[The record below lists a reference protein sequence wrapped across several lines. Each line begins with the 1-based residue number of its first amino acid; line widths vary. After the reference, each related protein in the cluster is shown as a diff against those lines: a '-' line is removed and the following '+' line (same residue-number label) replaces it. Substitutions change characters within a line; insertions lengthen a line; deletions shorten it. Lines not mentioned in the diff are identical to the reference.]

1 MLNFFKKKK
10 KSDEVKN
17 KPSLQDRLF
26 KSKKKLVEAENQAKI
41 EELKAK
47 EAKAA
52 EEKLKLEEAKRKAEE
67 EKAKEAEILAKEA
80 AKAAEEKRIAEA
92 AEEKLKLEE
101 AKRKAEE
108 EKAKEAEILAKE
120 AAKAAEEVKKKPSLK
135 ERLFKSK
142 KKLGD
147 GLSSLII
154 GKKKIDDDL
163 LEELEILLISSDIGI
178 ETTDK
183 IIESVRKKA
192 SRKEL
197 KDEDSLYQLIKLEL
211 ESLLLT
217 ENLLEPSSEIPF
229 VILVVGINGA
239 GKTTTIGKLAK
250 LFQSE
255 GKSVMLAAG
264 DTFRAAAVEQ
274 LQVWG
279 ERNDIPVIAQ
289 KTGADAASVV
299 YDAYQSSI
307 SKKIDILIADT
318 AGRLHT
324 QDNLMQELEKIKRVL
339 RKNNENAPHETLLV
353 IDGGS
358 GQNAVQQ
365 ANEFHKSI
373 GLSGLAITKLDGTA
387 KGGVLFSIS
396 DSLKLPIRFIG
407 VGEAIEDLK
416 PFNSK
421 DFVDALFD

>member
-1 MLNFFKKKK
+1 MLNFFKKNQNKD
-10 KSDEVKN
+10 STENKN
-17 KPSLQDRLF
+17 KT
-26 KSKKKLVEAENQAKI
+26 
-41 EELKAK
+41 
-47 EAKAA
+47 
-52 EEKLKLEEAKRKAEE
+52 
-67 EKAKEAEILAKEA
+67 
-80 AKAAEEKRIAEA
+80 
-92 AEEKLKLEE
+92 
-101 AKRKAEE
+101 
-108 EKAKEAEILAKE
+108 
-120 AAKAAEEVKKKPSLK
+120 SLK
-135 ERLFKSK
+135 DRLFKSK

-147 GLSSLII
+147 GLSALVI
-154 GKKKIDDDL
+154 GKKRIDENL

-178 ETTDK
+178 QTTDK
-183 IIESVRKKA
+183 VIESVRKKA

-197 KDEDSLYQLIKLEL
+197 KDEDSLYQLIKIEL
-211 ESLLLT
+211 ESLLISDDSM
-217 ENLLEPSSEIPF
+217 ESSPEIPF

-250 LFQSE
+250 LFQKE

-289 KTGADAASVV
+289 KTGSDAASVV
-299 YDAYQSSI
+299 YDAYQSAI
-307 SKKIDILIADT
+307 AKKIDILIADT

-339 RKNNENAPHETLLV
+339 KKHNENAPHETLLV

-373 GLSGLAITKLDGTA
+373 QLSGLAITKLDGTA

-396 DSLKLPIRFIG
+396 DSLKIPIRFIG
-407 VGEAIEDLK
+407 VGEGIEDLK

>member
-1 MLNFFKKKK
+1 MISNIQFYRMLNFFKKTQ
-10 KSDEVKN
+10 SQDPQEVKN
-17 KPSLQDRLF
+17 KT
-26 KSKKKLVEAENQAKI
+26 
-41 EELKAK
+41 
-47 EAKAA
+47 
-52 EEKLKLEEAKRKAEE
+52 
-67 EKAKEAEILAKEA
+67 
-80 AKAAEEKRIAEA
+80 
-92 AEEKLKLEE
+92 
-101 AKRKAEE
+101 
-108 EKAKEAEILAKE
+108 
-120 AAKAAEEVKKKPSLK
+120 SLK

-147 GLSSLII
+147 GLSSLVI
-154 GKKKIDDDL
+154 GKKKIDEDL
-163 LEELEILLISSDIGI
+163 LEELEMLLIGSDIGI
-178 ETTDK
+178 QTTDK
-183 IIESVRKKA
+183 VIEVVRKKA

-197 KDEDSLYQLIKLEL
+197 KDEDSLYQLIKEEL
-211 ESLLLT
+211 ESLLIK
-217 ENLLEPSSEIPF
+217 ENLLQLSSNNPF

-250 LFQSE
+250 LFQGE

-274 LQVWG
+274 LQIWG

-299 YDAYQSSI
+299 YDAYQSAI
-307 SKKIDILIADT
+307 AKDIDILIADT

-339 RKNNENAPHETLLV
+339 KKYNEDAPHETLLV

-358 GQNAVQQ
+358 GQNAIQQ

-373 GLSGLAITKLDGTA
+373 NLTGLAITKLDGTA

-396 DSLKLPIRFIG
+396 DSLQLPIRYIG

-416 PFNSK
+416 PFNAK
-421 DFVDALFD
+421 DFVNALFD

>member
-1 MLNFFKKKK
+1 MLNFFKK
-10 KSDEVKN
+10 
-17 KPSLQDRLF
+17 
-26 KSKKKLVEAENQAKI
+26 NQSP
-41 EELKAK
+41 ESEG
-47 EAKAA
+47 EP
-52 EEKLKLEEAKRKAEE
+52 
-67 EKAKEAEILAKEA
+67 
-80 AKAAEEKRIAEA
+80 
-92 AEEKLKLEE
+92 
-101 AKRKAEE
+101 
-108 EKAKEAEILAKE
+108 
-120 AAKAAEEVKKKPSLK
+120 KKPSLK

-142 KKLGD
+142 TKLGD
-147 GLSSLII
+147 GLSSLLI
-154 GKKKIDDDL
+154 GKKKIDEEL
-163 LEELEILLISSDIGI
+163 LEDLEMLLIGADIGI
-178 ETTDK
+178 QTTDK
-183 IIESVRKKA
+183 VIESVRKKA

-197 KDEDSLYQLIKLEL
+197 KDSDGLYELIKIEL
-211 ESLLLT
+211 ESFLIK
-217 ENLLEPSSEIPF
+217 ENLLQTNIDKTF

-279 ERNDIPVIAQ
+279 QRNDIPVIAQ

-299 YDAYQSSI
+299 YDAYQSAI
-307 SKKIDILIADT
+307 AKNIDILIADT

-339 RKNNENAPHETLLV
+339 KKHNEDAPHETLLV

-358 GQNAVQQ
+358 GQNAIQQ

-373 GLSGLAITKLDGTA
+373 NLSGLAVTKLDGTA
-387 KGGVLFSIS
+387 KGGVLFAIS

-407 VGEAIEDLK
+407 VGEAIDDLK
-416 PFNSK
+416 PFNAK

>member
-1 MLNFFKKKK
+1 MLNFFKKKQ
-10 KSDEVKN
+10 N
-17 KPSLQDRLF
+17 
-26 KSKKKLVEAENQAKI
+26 
-41 EELKAK
+41 
-47 EAKAA
+47 
-52 EEKLKLEEAKRKAEE
+52 
-67 EKAKEAEILAKEA
+67 
-80 AKAAEEKRIAEA
+80 
-92 AEEKLKLEE
+92 
-101 AKRKAEE
+101 
-108 EKAKEAEILAKE
+108 
-120 AAKAAEEVKKKPSLK
+120 PSLK
-135 ERLFKSK
+135 EEQEQKSSLRDRLFKSK

-147 GLSSLII
+147 GLSSLVI
-154 GKKKIDDDL
+154 GKKKIDEDL
-163 LEELEILLISSDIGI
+163 LEELEVLLISSDVGI
-178 ETTDK
+178 QTTDK
-183 IIESVRKKA
+183 VIESVRKKA

-211 ESLLLT
+211 ESLLVT
-217 ENLLEPSSEIPF
+217 DSDLEPSTEIPF

-250 LFQSE
+250 LFQGE

-279 ERNDIPVIAQ
+279 ERNDITVIAQ

-299 YDAYQSSI
+299 YDAYQSAI
-307 SKKIDILIADT
+307 AKKTDILIADT

-339 RKNNENAPHETLLV
+339 KKHNENAPHETLLV

-373 GLSGLAITKLDGTA
+373 NLSGLAITKLDGTA

-396 DSLKLPIRFIG
+396 DALKLPIRFIG

-416 PFNSK
+416 PFNSI

>member
-1 MLNFFKKKK
+1 MLNFFKKKQ
-10 KSDEVKN
+10 N
-17 KPSLQDRLF
+17 
-26 KSKKKLVEAENQAKI
+26 
-41 EELKAK
+41 
-47 EAKAA
+47 
-52 EEKLKLEEAKRKAEE
+52 
-67 EKAKEAEILAKEA
+67 
-80 AKAAEEKRIAEA
+80 
-92 AEEKLKLEE
+92 
-101 AKRKAEE
+101 
-108 EKAKEAEILAKE
+108 
-120 AAKAAEEVKKKPSLK
+120 PSLK
-135 ERLFKSK
+135 EEEEQKPSLRDRLFKSK

-147 GLSSLII
+147 GLASLVI
-154 GKKKIDDDL
+154 GKKKIDENL
-163 LEELEILLISSDIGI
+163 LEELEVLLISSDVGI
-178 ETTDK
+178 QTTDK
-183 IIESVRKKA
+183 VIESVRKKA

-197 KDEDSLYQLIKLEL
+197 KDEDSLYQLIKVEL
-211 ESLLLT
+211 ESLLIT
-217 ENLLEPSSEIPF
+217 DSNFNLSHEIPF

-289 KTGADAASVV
+289 KTGSDAASVV
-299 YDAYQSSI
+299 YDAYQSAI
-307 SKKIDILIADT
+307 AKKIDILIADT

-339 RKNNENAPHETLLV
+339 KKHNEGAPHETLLV

-365 ANEFHKSI
+365 AKEFHKSI
-373 GLSGLAITKLDGTA
+373 NLSGLAITKLDGTA

-396 DSLKLPIRFIG
+396 DALKLPIRFIG

>member
-1 MLNFFKKKK
+1 MLNFFKKNQNKDSK
-10 KSDEVKN
+10 EDKN
-17 KPSLQDRLF
+17 KS
-26 KSKKKLVEAENQAKI
+26 
-41 EELKAK
+41 
-47 EAKAA
+47 
-52 EEKLKLEEAKRKAEE
+52 
-67 EKAKEAEILAKEA
+67 
-80 AKAAEEKRIAEA
+80 
-92 AEEKLKLEE
+92 
-101 AKRKAEE
+101 
-108 EKAKEAEILAKE
+108 
-120 AAKAAEEVKKKPSLK
+120 SLK
-135 ERLFKSK
+135 DRLFKSK

-147 GLSSLII
+147 GLSSLVI
-154 GKKKIDDDL
+154 GKKKIDEDL
-163 LEELEILLISSDIGI
+163 LEELEVLLISSDIGI
-178 ETTDK
+178 QTTDK
-183 IIESVRKKA
+183 VIESVRKKA

-197 KDEDSLYQLIKLEL
+197 KDEDSLYQLIKVEL
-211 ESLLLT
+211 ESLLIT
-217 ENLLEPSSEIPF
+217 DSNFNPSYEIPF

-289 KTGADAASVV
+289 KTGSDAASVV
-299 YDAYQSSI
+299 YDAYQSAI
-307 SKKIDILIADT
+307 AKKIDILIADT

-339 RKNNENAPHETLLV
+339 KKHNEDAPHETLLV

-365 ANEFHKSI
+365 AKEFHKSI
-373 GLSGLAITKLDGTA
+373 NLSGLAITKLDGTA

-396 DSLKLPIRFIG
+396 DALKLPIRFIG

>member
-1 MLNFFKKKK
+1 MLNFFKKNQD
-10 KSDEVKN
+10 SDSEKEKN
-17 KPSLQDRLF
+17 KS
-26 KSKKKLVEAENQAKI
+26 
-41 EELKAK
+41 
-47 EAKAA
+47 
-52 EEKLKLEEAKRKAEE
+52 
-67 EKAKEAEILAKEA
+67 
-80 AKAAEEKRIAEA
+80 
-92 AEEKLKLEE
+92 
-101 AKRKAEE
+101 
-108 EKAKEAEILAKE
+108 
-120 AAKAAEEVKKKPSLK
+120 SLK
-135 ERLFKSK
+135 DRLFKSK

-147 GLSSLII
+147 GLSSLVI
-154 GKKKIDDDL
+154 GKKKIDEDL
-163 LEELEILLISSDIGI
+163 LEELEVLLISSDIGI
-178 ETTDK
+178 QTTDK
-183 IIESVRKKA
+183 VIESVRKKA

-197 KDEDSLYQLIKLEL
+197 KDEDSLYELIKIEL
-211 ESLLLT
+211 ESLLIT
-217 ENLLEPSSEIPF
+217 ESGLEPSLESPF

-250 LFQSE
+250 LFQEE

-279 ERNDIPVIAQ
+279 ERNEIPVIAQ

-299 YDAYQSSI
+299 YDAYQSAI
-307 SKKIDILIADT
+307 AKKMDVLIADT

-339 RKNNENAPHETLLV
+339 KKHNENAPHETLLV

-373 GLSGLAITKLDGTA
+373 HLSGLAITKLDGTA

-416 PFNSK
+416 PFNAR

>member
-1 MLNFFKKKK
+1 MLNFFKKKQSSSLK
-10 KSDEVKN
+10 EEEEQ
-17 KPSLQDRLF
+17 KPSLRD
-26 KSKKKLVEAENQAKI
+26 
-41 EELKAK
+41 
-47 EAKAA
+47 
-52 EEKLKLEEAKRKAEE
+52 
-67 EKAKEAEILAKEA
+67 
-80 AKAAEEKRIAEA
+80 
-92 AEEKLKLEE
+92 
-101 AKRKAEE
+101 
-108 EKAKEAEILAKE
+108 
-120 AAKAAEEVKKKPSLK
+120 
-135 ERLFKSK
+135 RLFKSK

-147 GLSSLII
+147 GLSSLVI
-154 GKKKIDDDL
+154 GKKKIDEDL
-163 LEELEILLISSDIGI
+163 LEELEVLLISSDVGI
-178 ETTDK
+178 QTTDK
-183 IIESVRKKA
+183 VIESVRKKA

-211 ESLLLT
+211 ESLLVT
-217 ENLLEPSSEIPF
+217 DSDLEPSTEIPF

-250 LFQSE
+250 LFQGE

-279 ERNDIPVIAQ
+279 ERNDITVIAQ

-299 YDAYQSSI
+299 YDAYQSAI
-307 SKKIDILIADT
+307 AKKTDILIADT

-339 RKNNENAPHETLLV
+339 KKHNENAPHETLLV

-373 GLSGLAITKLDGTA
+373 NLSGLAITKLDGTA

-396 DSLKLPIRFIG
+396 DALKLPIRFIG

>member
-1 MLNFFKKKK
+1 MLNFFKK
-10 KSDEVKN
+10 
-17 KPSLQDRLF
+17 
-26 KSKKKLVEAENQAKI
+26 NQSP
-41 EELKAK
+41 ESEG
-47 EAKAA
+47 EP
-52 EEKLKLEEAKRKAEE
+52 
-67 EKAKEAEILAKEA
+67 
-80 AKAAEEKRIAEA
+80 
-92 AEEKLKLEE
+92 
-101 AKRKAEE
+101 
-108 EKAKEAEILAKE
+108 
-120 AAKAAEEVKKKPSLK
+120 KKPSLK

-142 KKLGD
+142 TKLGD
-147 GLSSLII
+147 GLSSLLI
-154 GKKKIDDDL
+154 GKKKIDEEL
-163 LEELEILLISSDIGI
+163 LEDLEMLLIGADIGI
-178 ETTDK
+178 QTTDK
-183 IIESVRKKA
+183 VIESVRKKA

-197 KDEDSLYQLIKLEL
+197 KDSDGLYELIKIEL
-211 ESLLLT
+211 ESFLIK
-217 ENLLEPSSEIPF
+217 ENLLQTNIDKTF

-255 GKSVMLAAG
+255 GKTVMLAAG

-279 ERNDIPVIAQ
+279 QRNDIPVIAQ

-299 YDAYQSSI
+299 YDAYQSAVA
-307 SKKIDILIADT
+307 KNIDILIADT

-339 RKNNENAPHETLLV
+339 KKHNEDAPHETLLV

-358 GQNAVQQ
+358 GQNAIQQ

-373 GLSGLAITKLDGTA
+373 NLSGLAVTKLDGTA
-387 KGGVLFSIS
+387 KGGVLFAIS

-407 VGEAIEDLK
+407 VGEAIDDLK
-416 PFNSK
+416 PFNAK

>member
-1 MLNFFKKKK
+1 MLNFFKKKQ
-10 KSDEVKN
+10 N
-17 KPSLQDRLF
+17 
-26 KSKKKLVEAENQAKI
+26 
-41 EELKAK
+41 
-47 EAKAA
+47 
-52 EEKLKLEEAKRKAEE
+52 
-67 EKAKEAEILAKEA
+67 
-80 AKAAEEKRIAEA
+80 
-92 AEEKLKLEE
+92 
-101 AKRKAEE
+101 
-108 EKAKEAEILAKE
+108 
-120 AAKAAEEVKKKPSLK
+120 PSLK
-135 ERLFKSK
+135 EEEEQKSSLRDRLFKSK

-147 GLSSLII
+147 GLSSLVI
-154 GKKKIDDDL
+154 GKKKIDEGL
-163 LEELEILLISSDIGI
+163 LEELEVLLISSDVGI
-178 ETTDK
+178 QTTDK
-183 IIESVRKKA
+183 VIESVRKKA

-211 ESLLLT
+211 ESLLVT
-217 ENLLEPSSEIPF
+217 DSDLEPSTEIPF

-250 LFQSE
+250 LFQGE

-279 ERNDIPVIAQ
+279 ERNDITVIAQ

-299 YDAYQSSI
+299 YDAYQSAI
-307 SKKIDILIADT
+307 AKKTDILIADT

-339 RKNNENAPHETLLV
+339 KKHNENAPHETLLV

-373 GLSGLAITKLDGTA
+373 NLSGLAITKLDGTA

-396 DSLKLPIRFIG
+396 DALKLPIRFIG

>member
-1 MLNFFKKKK
+1 MLNFFKKNQNKD
-10 KSDEVKN
+10 STENKN
-17 KPSLQDRLF
+17 KT
-26 KSKKKLVEAENQAKI
+26 
-41 EELKAK
+41 
-47 EAKAA
+47 
-52 EEKLKLEEAKRKAEE
+52 
-67 EKAKEAEILAKEA
+67 
-80 AKAAEEKRIAEA
+80 
-92 AEEKLKLEE
+92 
-101 AKRKAEE
+101 
-108 EKAKEAEILAKE
+108 
-120 AAKAAEEVKKKPSLK
+120 SLK
-135 ERLFKSK
+135 DRLFKSK

-147 GLSSLII
+147 GLSALVI
-154 GKKKIDDDL
+154 GKKKIDEDL
-163 LEELEILLISSDIGI
+163 LEELEVLLISSDIGI
-178 ETTDK
+178 QTTDK
-183 IIESVRKKA
+183 VIESVRKKA

-197 KDEDSLYQLIKLEL
+197 KDEDSLYQLIKIEL
-211 ESLLLT
+211 ESLLISDDII
-217 ENLLEPSSEIPF
+217 ESSSEIPF

-250 LFQSE
+250 LFQKE

-289 KTGADAASVV
+289 KTGSDAASVV
-299 YDAYQSSI
+299 YDAYQSAI
-307 SKKIDILIADT
+307 AKKIDILIADT

-339 RKNNENAPHETLLV
+339 KKHNENAPHETLLV

-373 GLSGLAITKLDGTA
+373 QLSGLAITKLDGTA

-396 DSLKLPIRFIG
+396 DSLKIPIRFIG
-407 VGEAIEDLK
+407 VGEGIEDLK

>member
-1 MLNFFKKKK
+1 MLNFFKKNKK
-10 KSDEVKN
+10 PESEGEQKKT
-17 KPSLQDRLF
+17 SLKDRLF
-26 KSKKKLVEAENQAKI
+26 KSKT
-41 EELKAK
+41 
-47 EAKAA
+47 
-52 EEKLKLEEAKRKAEE
+52 
-67 EKAKEAEILAKEA
+67 
-80 AKAAEEKRIAEA
+80 
-92 AEEKLKLEE
+92 
-101 AKRKAEE
+101 
-108 EKAKEAEILAKE
+108 
-120 AAKAAEEVKKKPSLK
+120 
-135 ERLFKSK
+135 
-142 KKLGD
+142 KLGD
-147 GLSSLII
+147 GLSSLLI
-154 GKKKIDDDL
+154 GKKKIDDEL
-163 LEELEILLISSDIGI
+163 LEDLEMLLIGSDIGI
-178 ETTDK
+178 QTTDK
-183 IIESVRKKA
+183 VIEAVRKKA

-197 KDEDSLYQLIKLEL
+197 KDSDGLYELIKIEL
-211 ESLLLT
+211 ESFLIT
-217 ENLLEPSSEIPF
+217 ENLLQTNIDTTF

-299 YDAYQSSI
+299 YDAYQSAI
-307 SKKIDILIADT
+307 AKNIDILIADT

-339 RKNNENAPHETLLV
+339 KKHNENAPHETLLV

-358 GQNAVQQ
+358 GQNAIQQ

-373 GLSGLAITKLDGTA
+373 NLSGLAVTKLDGTA
-387 KGGVLFSIS
+387 KGGVLFAIS
-396 DSLKLPIRFIG
+396 DSLKLPIRYIG
-407 VGEAIEDLK
+407 VGEAIDDLK
-416 PFNSK
+416 PFNGK

>member
-1 MLNFFKKKK
+1 MLNFFKKTQ
-10 KSDEVKN
+10 SQNPQEVKN
-17 KPSLQDRLF
+17 KT
-26 KSKKKLVEAENQAKI
+26 
-41 EELKAK
+41 
-47 EAKAA
+47 
-52 EEKLKLEEAKRKAEE
+52 
-67 EKAKEAEILAKEA
+67 
-80 AKAAEEKRIAEA
+80 
-92 AEEKLKLEE
+92 
-101 AKRKAEE
+101 
-108 EKAKEAEILAKE
+108 
-120 AAKAAEEVKKKPSLK
+120 SLK

-147 GLSSLII
+147 GLSSLVI
-154 GKKKIDDDL
+154 GKKKIDEDL
-163 LEELEILLISSDIGI
+163 LEELEMLLIGSDIGI
-178 ETTDK
+178 QTTDK
-183 IIESVRKKA
+183 VIEVVRKKA

-197 KDEDSLYQLIKLEL
+197 KDEDSLYQLIKEEL
-211 ESLLLT
+211 ESLLIK
-217 ENLLEPSSEIPF
+217 ENLLEPSSNNPF

-250 LFQSE
+250 LFQGE

-299 YDAYQSSI
+299 YDAYQSAI
-307 SKKIDILIADT
+307 AKDIDILIADT

-339 RKNNENAPHETLLV
+339 KKHNEDAPHETLLV

-358 GQNAVQQ
+358 GQNAIQQ

-373 GLSGLAITKLDGTA
+373 NLTGLAITKLDGTA

-396 DSLKLPIRFIG
+396 DSLQLPIRYIG

-416 PFNSK
+416 PFNAK
-421 DFVDALFD
+421 DFVNALFD

>member
-1 MLNFFKKKK
+1 MLNFFKKTQ
-10 KSDEVKN
+10 SQDPQEVKN
-17 KPSLQDRLF
+17 KT
-26 KSKKKLVEAENQAKI
+26 
-41 EELKAK
+41 
-47 EAKAA
+47 
-52 EEKLKLEEAKRKAEE
+52 
-67 EKAKEAEILAKEA
+67 
-80 AKAAEEKRIAEA
+80 
-92 AEEKLKLEE
+92 
-101 AKRKAEE
+101 
-108 EKAKEAEILAKE
+108 
-120 AAKAAEEVKKKPSLK
+120 SLK

-147 GLSSLII
+147 GLSSLVI
-154 GKKKIDDDL
+154 GKKKIDEDL
-163 LEELEILLISSDIGI
+163 LEELEMLLIGSDIGI
-178 ETTDK
+178 QTTDK
-183 IIESVRKKA
+183 VIEVVRKKA

-197 KDEDSLYQLIKLEL
+197 KDEDSLYQLIKEEL
-211 ESLLLT
+211 ESLLIK
-217 ENLLEPSSEIPF
+217 ESLLQPISNNPF

-250 LFQSE
+250 LFQGE

-299 YDAYQSSI
+299 YDAYQSAI
-307 SKKIDILIADT
+307 AKDIDILIADT

-339 RKNNENAPHETLLV
+339 KKHNEDAPHETLLV

-358 GQNAVQQ
+358 GQNAIQQ

-373 GLSGLAITKLDGTA
+373 NLTGLAITKLDGTA

-396 DSLKLPIRFIG
+396 DSLKLPIRYIG

-416 PFNSK
+416 PFNAK
-421 DFVDALFD
+421 DFVNALFD

>member
-1 MLNFFKKKK
+1 
-10 KSDEVKN
+10 
-17 KPSLQDRLF
+17 
-26 KSKKKLVEAENQAKI
+26 
-41 EELKAK
+41 
-47 EAKAA
+47 
-52 EEKLKLEEAKRKAEE
+52 
-67 EKAKEAEILAKEA
+67 
-80 AKAAEEKRIAEA
+80 
-92 AEEKLKLEE
+92 
-101 AKRKAEE
+101 
-108 EKAKEAEILAKE
+108 
-120 AAKAAEEVKKKPSLK
+120 LK

-147 GLSSLII
+147 GLSSLVI
-154 GKKKIDDDL
+154 GKKKIDEDL
-163 LEELEILLISSDIGI
+163 LEELEMLLIGSDIGI
-178 ETTDK
+178 QTTDK
-183 IIESVRKKA
+183 VIEVVRKKA

-197 KDEDSLYQLIKLEL
+197 KDEDSLYQLIKEEL
-211 ESLLLT
+211 ESLLIK
-217 ENLLEPSSEIPF
+217 ENLLQPSSNNPF

-250 LFQSE
+250 LFQGE

-299 YDAYQSSI
+299 YDAYQSAI
-307 SKKIDILIADT
+307 AKDIDILIADT

-339 RKNNENAPHETLLV
+339 KKYNEDAPHETLLV

-358 GQNAVQQ
+358 GQNAIQQ

-373 GLSGLAITKLDGTA
+373 NLTGLAITKLDGTA

-396 DSLKLPIRFIG
+396 DSLKLPIRYIG

-416 PFNSK
+416 PFNAK
-421 DFVDALFD
+421 DFVNALFD

>member
-1 MLNFFKKKK
+1 MLNFFKK
-10 KSDEVKN
+10 N
-17 KPSLQDRLF
+17 K
-26 KSKKKLVEAENQAKI
+26 
-41 EELKAK
+41 
-47 EAKAA
+47 
-52 EEKLKLEEAKRKAEE
+52 KAEE
-67 EKAKEAEILAKEA
+67 ETVKEAEILAKEA
-80 AKAAEEKRIAEA
+80 TKEVDEKLNLKEERRKPKEEKT
-92 AEEKLKLEE
+92 
-101 AKRKAEE
+101 
-108 EKAKEAEILAKE
+108 KEGK
-120 AAKAAEEVKKKPSLK
+120 EVKKKPSLK
-135 ERLFKSK
+135 DRLFKSK

-163 LEELEILLISSDIGI
+163 LEELEVLLISSDIGI

-197 KDEDSLYQLIKLEL
+197 KNEDSLYQLIKEEL
-211 ESLLLT
+211 ESLLIT
-217 ENLLEPSSEIPF
+217 ENLLEPSSEMPF

-250 LFQSE
+250 LFQGE

-279 ERNDIPVIAQ
+279 ERNEIPVIAQ

-299 YDAYQSSI
+299 YDAYQSAI
-307 SKKIDILIADT
+307 AKKIDILIADT

-339 RKNNENAPHETLLV
+339 KKHNENAPHETLLV

-373 GLSGLAITKLDGTA
+373 NLSGLAITKLDGTA

-416 PFNSK
+416 PFNAK

>member
-1 MLNFFKKKK
+1 MLNFFKKTQNQ
-10 KSDEVKN
+10 DPQEVKN
-17 KPSLQDRLF
+17 KT
-26 KSKKKLVEAENQAKI
+26 
-41 EELKAK
+41 
-47 EAKAA
+47 
-52 EEKLKLEEAKRKAEE
+52 
-67 EKAKEAEILAKEA
+67 
-80 AKAAEEKRIAEA
+80 
-92 AEEKLKLEE
+92 
-101 AKRKAEE
+101 
-108 EKAKEAEILAKE
+108 
-120 AAKAAEEVKKKPSLK
+120 SLK

-147 GLSSLII
+147 GLSSLVI
-154 GKKKIDDDL
+154 GKKKIDEDL
-163 LEELEILLISSDIGI
+163 LEELEMLLIGSDIGI
-178 ETTDK
+178 QTTDK
-183 IIESVRKKA
+183 VIEVVRKKA

-197 KDEDSLYQLIKLEL
+197 KDEDSLYQLIKEEL
-211 ESLLLT
+211 ESLLIK
-217 ENLLEPSSEIPF
+217 ENLLEPSSNNPF

-250 LFQSE
+250 LFQGE

-299 YDAYQSSI
+299 YDAYQSAI
-307 SKKIDILIADT
+307 AKDIDILIADT

-339 RKNNENAPHETLLV
+339 KKHNEDAPHETLLV

-358 GQNAVQQ
+358 GQNAIQQ

-373 GLSGLAITKLDGTA
+373 NLTGLAITKLDGTA

-396 DSLKLPIRFIG
+396 DSLKLPIRYIG

-416 PFNSK
+416 PFNAK
-421 DFVDALFD
+421 DFVNALFD

>member
-1 MLNFFKKKK
+1 MLNFFKKTQ
-10 KSDEVKN
+10 SQDSQEVKN
-17 KPSLQDRLF
+17 KT
-26 KSKKKLVEAENQAKI
+26 
-41 EELKAK
+41 
-47 EAKAA
+47 
-52 EEKLKLEEAKRKAEE
+52 
-67 EKAKEAEILAKEA
+67 
-80 AKAAEEKRIAEA
+80 
-92 AEEKLKLEE
+92 
-101 AKRKAEE
+101 
-108 EKAKEAEILAKE
+108 
-120 AAKAAEEVKKKPSLK
+120 SLK

-147 GLSSLII
+147 GLSSLVI
-154 GKKKIDDDL
+154 GKKKIDEDL
-163 LEELEILLISSDIGI
+163 LEELEMLLIGSDIGI
-178 ETTDK
+178 QTTDK
-183 IIESVRKKA
+183 VIEVVRKKA

-197 KDEDSLYQLIKLEL
+197 KDEDSLYQLIKEEL
-211 ESLLLT
+211 ESLLIK
-217 ENLLEPSSEIPF
+217 ENLLEPSSNNPF

-250 LFQSE
+250 LFQGE

-299 YDAYQSSI
+299 YDAYQSAI
-307 SKKIDILIADT
+307 AKDIDILIADT

-339 RKNNENAPHETLLV
+339 KKYNEDAPHETLLV

-358 GQNAVQQ
+358 GQNAIQQ

-373 GLSGLAITKLDGTA
+373 NLTGLAITKLDGTA

-396 DSLKLPIRFIG
+396 DSLQLPIRYIG

-416 PFNSK
+416 PFNAK
-421 DFVDALFD
+421 DFVNALFD

>member
-1 MLNFFKKKK
+1 MLNFFKKTP
-10 KSDEVKN
+10 SQDPQEEKN
-17 KPSLQDRLF
+17 KT
-26 KSKKKLVEAENQAKI
+26 
-41 EELKAK
+41 
-47 EAKAA
+47 
-52 EEKLKLEEAKRKAEE
+52 
-67 EKAKEAEILAKEA
+67 
-80 AKAAEEKRIAEA
+80 
-92 AEEKLKLEE
+92 
-101 AKRKAEE
+101 
-108 EKAKEAEILAKE
+108 
-120 AAKAAEEVKKKPSLK
+120 SLK

-147 GLSSLII
+147 GLSSLVI

-163 LEELEILLISSDIGI
+163 LEELEMLLIGSDIGI
-178 ETTDK
+178 QTTDK
-183 IIESVRKKA
+183 VIEVVRKKA

-197 KDEDSLYQLIKLEL
+197 KDEDSLYQLIKEEL
-211 ESLLLT
+211 ESLLIK

-274 LQVWG
+274 LQIWG

-299 YDAYQSSI
+299 YDAYQSAI
-307 SKKIDILIADT
+307 AKNVDILIADT

-339 RKNNENAPHETLLV
+339 KKHNEDAPHETLLV

-358 GQNAVQQ
+358 GQNAIQQ

-373 GLSGLAITKLDGTA
+373 NLSGLAITKLDGTA

-396 DSLKLPIRFIG
+396 DSLKLPIRYIG

-416 PFNSK
+416 PFNAK

>member
-1 MLNFFKKKK
+1 MLNFFKKNQNTDSKE
-10 KSDEVKN
+10 DKN
-17 KPSLQDRLF
+17 KS
-26 KSKKKLVEAENQAKI
+26 
-41 EELKAK
+41 
-47 EAKAA
+47 
-52 EEKLKLEEAKRKAEE
+52 
-67 EKAKEAEILAKEA
+67 
-80 AKAAEEKRIAEA
+80 
-92 AEEKLKLEE
+92 
-101 AKRKAEE
+101 
-108 EKAKEAEILAKE
+108 
-120 AAKAAEEVKKKPSLK
+120 SLK
-135 ERLFKSK
+135 DRLFKSK

-147 GLSSLII
+147 GLSSLVI
-154 GKKKIDDDL
+154 GKKKIDEDL
-163 LEELEILLISSDIGI
+163 LEELEVLLISSDIGI
-178 ETTDK
+178 QTTDK
-183 IIESVRKKA
+183 VIESVRKKA

-197 KDEDSLYQLIKLEL
+197 KDEDSLYQLIKIEL
-211 ESLLLT
+211 ESLLIT
-217 ENLLEPSSEIPF
+217 ESSLELNSEIPF

-289 KTGADAASVV
+289 KTGSDAASVV
-299 YDAYQSSI
+299 YDAYQSAI
-307 SKKIDILIADT
+307 AKKIDILIADT

-339 RKNNENAPHETLLV
+339 KKHNENAPHETLLV

-373 GLSGLAITKLDGTA
+373 NLSGLAITKLDGTA

-407 VGEAIEDLK
+407 IGEAIEDLK

>member
-1 MLNFFKKKK
+1 MLNFFKK
-10 KSDEVKN
+10 
-17 KPSLQDRLF
+17 
-26 KSKKKLVEAENQAKI
+26 NQSP
-41 EELKAK
+41 ESEG
-47 EAKAA
+47 EP
-52 EEKLKLEEAKRKAEE
+52 
-67 EKAKEAEILAKEA
+67 
-80 AKAAEEKRIAEA
+80 
-92 AEEKLKLEE
+92 
-101 AKRKAEE
+101 
-108 EKAKEAEILAKE
+108 
-120 AAKAAEEVKKKPSLK
+120 KKPSLK

-142 KKLGD
+142 TKLGD
-147 GLSSLII
+147 GLSSLLI
-154 GKKKIDDDL
+154 GKKKIDEEL
-163 LEELEILLISSDIGI
+163 LEDLEMLLIGADIGI
-178 ETTDK
+178 QTTDK
-183 IIESVRKKA
+183 VIESVRKKA

-197 KDEDSLYQLIKLEL
+197 KDSDGLYELIKIEL
-211 ESLLLT
+211 ESFLIK
-217 ENLLEPSSEIPF
+217 ENLLQTNIDKTF

-279 ERNDIPVIAQ
+279 QRNNIPVIAQ

-299 YDAYQSSI
+299 YDAYQSAI
-307 SKKIDILIADT
+307 AKNIDILIADT

-339 RKNNENAPHETLLV
+339 KKHNEDAPHETLLV

-358 GQNAVQQ
+358 GQNAIQQ

-373 GLSGLAITKLDGTA
+373 NLSGLAVTKLDGTA
-387 KGGVLFSIS
+387 KGGVLFAIS

-407 VGEAIEDLK
+407 VGEAIDDLK
-416 PFNSK
+416 PFNAK